1 MIFGFEFWWNFEKV
15 FVFEI
20 LYYVFGWNF
29 EEGEMFEGNKGR
41 QAEREVLKLY
51 LYFYLE
57 IFVFVFEILYLKFC
71 ILYLPCLD
79 F

>member
-1 MIFGFEFWWNFEKV
+1 
-15 FVFEI
+15 
-20 LYYVFGWNF
+20 
-29 EEGEMFEGNKGR
+29 MFEGNKGR